1 MLSATIIL
9 HLRNKKNQVMDILE
23 KITELR
29 RIMDRENIAAYIIS
43 GTDPHNSEYLP
54 APWQQRK
61 WISGFT
67 GSFGTVVITTKDA
80 GLWTDTR
87 YFIQAERELAGSGI
101 NLHKLRIP
109 GAIDY
114 PQWLLETLEPDA
126 KVGIDGFCMS
136 VSDVRHLKNILSPK
150 NITLQES
157 IDLLGEIWLDRPAF
171 PMDKLI
177 RLDVKYTGET
187 AMSKINGVREYIA
200 RNQGDSM
207 LFSALD
213 EIAWLYN
220 IRCNDIAFNPVAI
233 AYAVVVKEKAHLF
246 IKLDKVTYELEQ
258 QLNKDGILLHD
269 YHHLFLFLDEQHK
282 ETTFLVD
289 TNTCNYA
296 AYNRLAVKF
305 KVREQES
312 PIPLMKSVKNKT
324 ELEGFRL
331 ACRKDGIALTKFFF
345 WLENTLKERN
355 VLELDAAE
363 QLARLRAQ
371 DTEYVSDSFECISAY
386 GPNAALPHYSATPEQ
401 QSELH
406 PHGLYLVDSGAQY
419 MHGTT
424 DITRTIPLGELTHL
438 EKEDYTLVL
447 KGMIALSMLLF
458 PKGSKGCNID
468 IVARLPLYMN
478 LRNFGHGT
486 GHGVG
491 YFLNVHEG
499 PQAIRPDLKNQEILP
514 GMVTSNEPGLY
525 REGFHGI
532 RHENLIV
539 CQPKTIN
546 EFGEFYQF
554 ETITLC
560 YFDTSAL
567 LVELLTKEEMDWLN
581 AYHERIYQE
590 VSPYLREEEK
600 RWLQAKT
607 KRIALT

>member
-1 MLSATIIL
+1 MNIP
-9 HLRNKKNQVMDILE
+9 E
-23 KITELR
+23 KLIELR

-67 GSFGTVVITTKDA
+67 GSYGTVVVTKNEA

-87 YFIQAERELAGSGI
+87 YFIQAEKELAGSGI
-101 NLHKLRIP
+101 KLHKLRVP
-109 GAIDY
+109 DAVDY
-114 PQWLLETLEPDA
+114 PQWLVEVLESGT

-136 VSDVRHLKNILSPK
+136 VSDVRNLKNALSPK
-150 NITLQES
+150 NITIQKQ
-157 IDLLGEIWLDRPAF
+157 IDLLGEMWFDRPAL
-171 PMDKLI
+171 PVEKII
-177 RLDVKYTGET
+177 RLDTKYVGES
-187 AMSKINGVREYIA
+187 AGERIGKIREFIRY
-200 RNQGDSM
+200 NHGDAM
-207 LFSALD
+207 LFSCLD

-220 IRCNDIAFNPVAI
+220 IRCNDIAYNPVAI
-233 AYAVVVKEKAHLF
+233 SYAIVEKDKAHLF
-246 IKLDKVTYELEQ
+246 IKLDKISQEIEQ
-258 QLNKDGILLHD
+258 QLAEDGIELHD
-269 YHHLFLFLDEQHK
+269 YHHLFLFLDAQNK
-282 ETTFLVD
+282 ENTYFVD

-296 AYNRLAVKF
+296 VFNHLAKKF
-305 KVREQES
+305 EVHEIES
-312 PIPLMKSVKNKT
+312 PIPLLKAVKNTT

-331 ACRKDGIALTKFFF
+331 ACRTDGVALSKFYY
-345 WLENTLKERN
+345 WLENRLSQQPVTE
-355 VLELDAAE
+355 LEAAE
-363 QLARLRAQ
+363 QLTWFRSQ
-371 DTEYVSDSFECISAY
+371 DKEYVSDSFGCISAY

-401 QSELH
+401 QSEIH
-406 PHGLYLVDSGAQY
+406 PKGLYLVDSGAQY

-424 DITRTIPLGELTHL
+424 DITRTMPLGELTEL

-447 KGMIALSMLLF
+447 KGMIDLSMLYF

-499 PQAIRPDLKNQEILP
+499 PQSIRPDLKNQEMLP

-525 REGFHGI
+525 REGLHGI

-539 CQPKTIN
+539 CQPKAVN

-567 LVELLTKEEMDWLN
+567 LTKLLNQNEIDWLN
-581 AYHERIYQE
+581 AYNERVYQE
-590 VSPYLREEEK
+590 VSPYLEEQE
-600 RWLQAKT
+600 RVWLRNKT
-607 KRIALT
+607 KAI

>member
-1 MLSATIIL
+1 MNIP
-9 HLRNKKNQVMDILE
+9 E
-23 KITELR
+23 KLIELR

-67 GSFGTVVITTKDA
+67 GSYGTVVVTKNEA

-87 YFIQAERELAGSGI
+87 YFIQAEKELDGSGI
-101 NLHKLRIP
+101 KLHKLRIP
-109 GAIDY
+109 GAVDY
-114 PQWLLETLEPDA
+114 PQWLTEVLESGT

-136 VSDVRHLKNILSPK
+136 VSDVRNLKNALSPK
-150 NITLQES
+150 NITIQEQ
-157 IDLLGEIWLDRPAF
+157 IDLLGEMWFDRPAL
-171 PMDKLI
+171 PVEKII
-177 RLDVKYTGET
+177 RLDTKYVGES
-187 AMSKINGVREYIA
+187 AGERIGKIREFI
-200 RNQGDSM
+200 RDNHGDAI
-207 LFSALD
+207 LFSCLD

-220 IRCNDIAFNPVAI
+220 IRCNDIAYNPVAI
-233 AYAVVVKEKAHLF
+233 SYAIVEKDKAHLF
-246 IKLDKVTYELEQ
+246 IKLDKISQEIEQ
-258 QLNKDGILLHD
+258 QLAEDGIELHD
-269 YHHLFLFLDEQHK
+269 YHHLFLFLDAQNK
-282 ETTFLVD
+282 ENTYFID

-296 AYNRLAVKF
+296 VFNHLAKKF
-305 KVREQES
+305 EVREIES
-312 PIPLMKSVKNKT
+312 PIPLLKAVKNTT
-324 ELEGFRL
+324 ELDGFRL
-331 ACRKDGIALTKFFF
+331 ACRKDGVALSKFYY
-345 WLENTLKERN
+345 WLENRLSQQPITE
-355 VLELDAAE
+355 LEAAE
-363 QLARLRAQ
+363 QLTRFRSQ
-371 DTEYVSDSFECISAY
+371 DKEYVSDSFGCISAY

-401 QSELH
+401 QSEIH
-406 PHGLYLVDSGAQY
+406 PKGLYLVDSGAQY

-424 DITRTIPLGELTHL
+424 DITRTMPLGELTEL

-447 KGMIALSMLLF
+447 KGMIDLSMLYF

-499 PQAIRPDLKNQEILP
+499 PQSIRPDLKNQEMLP

-525 REGFHGI
+525 REGLHGI

-539 CQPKTIN
+539 CQPKAVN

-560 YFDTSAL
+560 YFDTSVL
-567 LVELLTKEEMDWLN
+567 LIQLLNQNEIDWLN
-581 AYHERIYQE
+581 AYNERVYQE
-590 VSPYLREEEK
+590 VSPYLEEQE
-600 RWLQAKT
+600 RVWLRNKT
-607 KRIALT
+607 KAI

>member
-1 MLSATIIL
+1 MNIP
-9 HLRNKKNQVMDILE
+9 E
-23 KITELR
+23 KLIELR

-67 GSFGTVVITTKDA
+67 GSYGTVVVTKNEA

-87 YFIQAERELAGSGI
+87 YFIQAEKELAGSGI
-101 NLHKLRIP
+101 KLHKLRVP
-109 GAIDY
+109 DAVDY
-114 PQWLLETLEPDA
+114 PQWLVEVLESGT

-136 VSDVRHLKNILSPK
+136 VSDVRNLKNALSPK
-150 NITLQES
+150 NITIQEQ
-157 IDLLGEIWLDRPAF
+157 IDLLGEMWFDRPAL
-171 PMDKLI
+171 PVEKII
-177 RLDVKYTGET
+177 RLDTKYVGES
-187 AMSKINGVREYIA
+187 AGERIGKIREFI
-200 RNQGDSM
+200 RDNHGDAI
-207 LFSALD
+207 LFSCLD

-220 IRCNDIAFNPVAI
+220 IRCNDIAYNPVAI
-233 AYAVVVKEKAHLF
+233 SYAIVEKDKAHLF
-246 IKLDKVTYELEQ
+246 IKLDKISQEIEQ
-258 QLNKDGILLHD
+258 QLAEDGIELHD
-269 YHHLFLFLDEQHK
+269 YHHLFLFLDAQNK
-282 ETTFLVD
+282 ENTYFVD

-296 AYNRLAVKF
+296 VFNHLEKKF
-305 KVREQES
+305 EVREIES
-312 PIPLMKSVKNKT
+312 PIPLLKAVKNTT
-324 ELEGFRL
+324 ELDGFRL
-331 ACRKDGIALTKFFF
+331 ACRKDGVALSKFYY
-345 WLENTLKERN
+345 WLENRLSQQPITE
-355 VLELDAAE
+355 LEAAE
-363 QLARLRAQ
+363 QLTWFRSQ
-371 DTEYVSDSFECISAY
+371 DKEYVSDSFGCISAY

-401 QSELH
+401 QSEIH
-406 PHGLYLVDSGAQY
+406 PKGLYLVDSGAQY

-424 DITRTIPLGELTHL
+424 DITRTMPLGELTEL

-447 KGMIALSMLLF
+447 KGMIDLSMLYF

-478 LRNFGHGT
+478 FRNFGHGT

-499 PQAIRPDLKNQEILP
+499 PQSIRPDLKNQEMLP

-525 REGFHGI
+525 REGLHGI

-539 CQPKTIN
+539 CQPKAVN

-567 LVELLTKEEMDWLN
+567 LTKLLNQNEIDWLN
-581 AYHERIYQE
+581 AYNERVYQE
-590 VSPYLREEEK
+590 VSPYLEEQE
-600 RWLQAKT
+600 RVWLRNKT
-607 KRIALT
+607 KAI

>member
-1 MLSATIIL
+1 MNIP
-9 HLRNKKNQVMDILE
+9 E
-23 KITELR
+23 KLIELR

-67 GSFGTVVITTKDA
+67 GSYGTVVVTKNEA

-87 YFIQAERELAGSGI
+87 YFIQAEKELDGSGI
-101 NLHKLRIP
+101 KLHKLRIP
-109 GAIDY
+109 GAVDY
-114 PQWLLETLEPDA
+114 PQWLAEVLESGT

-136 VSDVRHLKNILSPK
+136 VSDVRNLKNALSPK
-150 NITLQES
+150 NITIQEQ
-157 IDLLGEIWLDRPAF
+157 IDLLGEMWFDRPAL
-171 PMDKLI
+171 PVEKII
-177 RLDVKYTGET
+177 RLDTKYVGES
-187 AMSKINGVREYIA
+187 AGERIGKIREFI
-200 RNQGDSM
+200 RNDHGDAM
-207 LFSALD
+207 LFSCLD

-220 IRCNDIAFNPVAI
+220 IRCNDIAYNPVAI
-233 AYAVVVKEKAHLF
+233 SYAIVEKDKAHLF
-246 IKLDKVTYELEQ
+246 IKLDKISQEIEQ
-258 QLNKDGILLHD
+258 QLAEDGIELHD
-269 YHHLFLFLDEQHK
+269 YHHLFLFLDAQNK
-282 ETTFLVD
+282 ENTYFVD

-296 AYNRLAVKF
+296 VFNHLAKKF
-305 KVREQES
+305 EVREIES
-312 PIPLMKSVKNKT
+312 PIPLLKAVKNTT
-324 ELEGFRL
+324 ELDGFRL
-331 ACRKDGIALTKFFF
+331 ACRKDGVALSKFYY
-345 WLENTLKERN
+345 WLENRLSQQPITE
-355 VLELDAAE
+355 LEAAE
-363 QLARLRAQ
+363 QLTWFRSQ
-371 DTEYVSDSFECISAY
+371 DKEYVSDSFGCISAY

-401 QSELH
+401 QSEIH
-406 PHGLYLVDSGAQY
+406 PKGLYLVDSGAQY

-424 DITRTIPLGELTHL
+424 DITRTMPLGELTEL

-447 KGMIALSMLLF
+447 KGMIDLSMLYF

-499 PQAIRPDLKNQEILP
+499 PQSIRPDLKNQEMLP

-525 REGFHGI
+525 REGLHGI

-539 CQPKTIN
+539 CQPKAVN

-560 YFDTSAL
+560 YFDTSVL
-567 LVELLTKEEMDWLN
+567 LIQLLNQNEIDWLN
-581 AYHERIYQE
+581 AYNERVYQE
-590 VSPYLREEEK
+590 VSPYLEEQEK
-600 RWLQAKT
+600 VWLRNKT
-607 KRIALT
+607 KAI

>member
-1 MLSATIIL
+1 MNIP
-9 HLRNKKNQVMDILE
+9 E
-23 KITELR
+23 KLIELR

-67 GSFGTVVITTKDA
+67 GSYGTVVVTKNEA

-87 YFIQAERELAGSGI
+87 YFIQAEKELAGSGI
-101 NLHKLRIP
+101 KLHKLRVP
-109 GAIDY
+109 DAVDY
-114 PQWLLETLEPDA
+114 PQWLVEVLESGT

-136 VSDVRHLKNILSPK
+136 VSDVRNLKNALSPK
-150 NITLQES
+150 NITIQKQ
-157 IDLLGEIWLDRPAF
+157 IDLLGEMWFDRPAL
-171 PMDKLI
+171 PVEKII
-177 RLDVKYTGET
+177 RLDTKYVGES
-187 AMSKINGVREYIA
+187 AGERIGKIREFI
-200 RNQGDSM
+200 RDNHGDAI
-207 LFSALD
+207 LFSCLD

-220 IRCNDIAFNPVAI
+220 IRCNDIAYNPVAI
-233 AYAVVVKEKAHLF
+233 SYAIVEKDKAHLF
-246 IKLDKVTYELEQ
+246 IKLDKISQEIAQ
-258 QLNKDGILLHD
+258 QLAEDGIELHD
-269 YHHLFLFLDEQHK
+269 YHHLFLFLDEQNK
-282 ETTFLVD
+282 ENTYFVD

-296 AYNRLAVKF
+296 VFNHLAKKF
-305 KVREQES
+305 EVREIES
-312 PIPLMKSVKNKT
+312 PIPLLKAVKNTT
-324 ELEGFRL
+324 ELDGFRL
-331 ACRKDGIALTKFFF
+331 ACRKDGVALSKFYY
-345 WLENTLKERN
+345 WLENRLSQQPITE
-355 VLELDAAE
+355 LEAAE
-363 QLARLRAQ
+363 QLTWFRSQ
-371 DTEYVSDSFECISAY
+371 DKEYVSDSFGCISAY

-401 QSELH
+401 QSEIH
-406 PHGLYLVDSGAQY
+406 PKGLYLVDSGAQY

-424 DITRTIPLGELTHL
+424 DITRTMPLGELTEL

-447 KGMIALSMLLF
+447 KGMIDLSMLYF

-499 PQAIRPDLKNQEILP
+499 PQSIRPDLKNQEMLP

-525 REGFHGI
+525 RECLHGI

-539 CQPKTIN
+539 CQPKTVN

-567 LVELLTKEEMDWLN
+567 LTKLLNQKEIDWLN
-581 AYHERIYQE
+581 AYNERVYQE
-590 VSPYLREEEK
+590 VSPYLEEQE
-600 RWLQAKT
+600 RIWLRNKT
-607 KRIALT
+607 KAI

>member
-1 MLSATIIL
+1 MNIP
-9 HLRNKKNQVMDILE
+9 E
-23 KITELR
+23 KLIELR

-43 GTDPHNSEYLP
+43 GTDPHNSEYLS

-67 GSFGTVVITTKDA
+67 GSYGTVVVTKNEA

-101 NLHKLRIP
+101 KLHKLRIP

-114 PQWLLETLEPDA
+114 PQWLAEVLESGN

-136 VSDVRHLKNILSPK
+136 VSDVRNLKNVLGPK
-150 NITLQES
+150 NITVQEQ
-157 IDLLGEIWLDRPAF
+157 IDLLGEMWFDRPAL
-171 PMDKLI
+171 PMEKII
-177 RLDVKYTGET
+177 RLKTKYVGES
-187 AMSKINGVREYIA
+187 AGERIGKIREFI
-200 RNQGDSM
+200 RDNHGDAM
-207 LFSALD
+207 LFSCLD

-220 IRCNDIAFNPVAI
+220 IRCNDIAYNPVAI
-233 AYAVVVKEKAHLF
+233 SYAVVEKDKAHLF
-246 IKLDKVTYELEQ
+246 IKLDKISQEIAR
-258 QLNKDGILLHD
+258 QLATDGIELHD
-269 YHHLFLFLDEQHK
+269 YHHVFLFLDEQKK
-282 ETTFLVD
+282 ENVYFVD

-296 AYNRLAVKF
+296 VFNYLAKKF
-305 KVREQES
+305 EVREIDS
-312 PIPLMKSVKNKT
+312 PIPLLKAVKNAT

-331 ACRKDGIALTKFFF
+331 ACRKDGVALSKFYY
-345 WLENTLKERN
+345 WLENRLLQQPVTE
-355 VLELDAAE
+355 LEAAE
-363 QLARLRAQ
+363 QLTRFRSR
-371 DTEYVSDSFECISAY
+371 DKEYVSDSFGCISAY
-386 GPNAALPHYSATPEQ
+386 GSNAALPHYSATPEQ
-401 QSELH
+401 QSEIH
-406 PHGLYLVDSGAQY
+406 PKGLYLVDSGAQY

-424 DITRTIPLGELTHL
+424 DITRTMPLGELTEL

-447 KGMIALSMLLF
+447 KGMIDLSMLYF

-499 PQAIRPDLKNQEILP
+499 PQSIRPDLKNQEILP

-525 REGFHGI
+525 REGLHGI

-539 CQPKTIN
+539 CQPKTVN

-567 LVELLTKEEMDWLN
+567 LIKLLTKEEIDWLN
-581 AYHERIYQE
+581 AYNERVYQE
-590 VSPYLREEEK
+590 VSPYLEEQE
-600 RWLQAKT
+600 RAWLRNKT
-607 KRIALT
+607 KAI

>member
-1 MLSATIIL
+1 MNIP
-9 HLRNKKNQVMDILE
+9 E
-23 KITELR
+23 KLIELR

-67 GSFGTVVITTKDA
+67 GSYGTVVVTKNEA

-87 YFIQAERELAGSGI
+87 YFIQAEKELVGSGI
-101 NLHKLRIP
+101 KLHKLRIP
-109 GAIDY
+109 GAVDY
-114 PQWLLETLEPDA
+114 PQWLAEVLESGT

-136 VSDVRHLKNILSPK
+136 VSDVRNLKNALSPK
-150 NITLQES
+150 NITIQEQ
-157 IDLLGEIWLDRPAF
+157 IDLLGEMWFDRPAL
-171 PMDKLI
+171 PVEKII
-177 RLDVKYTGET
+177 RLDTKYVGES
-187 AMSKINGVREYIA
+187 AGERIGKIREFICD
-200 RNQGDSM
+200 NHGDAM
-207 LFSALD
+207 LFSCLD

-220 IRCNDIAFNPVAI
+220 IRCNDIAYNPVAI
-233 AYAVVVKEKAHLF
+233 SYAIVEKDKAHLF
-246 IKLDKVTYELEQ
+246 IKLDKISQEIEQ
-258 QLNKDGILLHD
+258 QLAEDGIELHD
-269 YHHLFLFLDEQHK
+269 YHHLFLFLDAQNK
-282 ETTFLVD
+282 ENTYFVD

-296 AYNRLAVKF
+296 VFNHLAKKF
-305 KVREQES
+305 EVHEIES
-312 PIPLMKSVKNKT
+312 PIPLLKAVKNTT

-331 ACRKDGIALTKFFF
+331 ACRKDGVALSKFYY
-345 WLENTLKERN
+345 WLENRLSQQPVTE
-355 VLELDAAE
+355 LEAAE
-363 QLARLRAQ
+363 QLTWFRSQ
-371 DTEYVSDSFECISAY
+371 DKEYVSDSFGCISAY

-401 QSELH
+401 QSEIH
-406 PHGLYLVDSGAQY
+406 PKGLYLVDSGAQY

-424 DITRTIPLGELTHL
+424 DITRTMPLGELTEL

-447 KGMIALSMLLF
+447 KGMIDLSMLYF

-499 PQAIRPDLKNQEILP
+499 PQSIRPDLKNQEMLP

-525 REGFHGI
+525 REGLHGI

-539 CQPKTIN
+539 CQPKAVN

-567 LVELLTKEEMDWLN
+567 LIQLLNQNEIDWLN
-581 AYHERIYQE
+581 AYNERVYQE
-590 VSPYLREEEK
+590 VSPYLEEQE
-600 RWLQAKT
+600 RVWLRNKT
-607 KRIALT
+607 KAI

>member
-1 MLSATIIL
+1 MNIP
-9 HLRNKKNQVMDILE
+9 E
-23 KITELR
+23 KLIELR

-67 GSFGTVVITTKDA
+67 GSYGTVVVTKNEA

-87 YFIQAERELAGSGI
+87 YFIQAEKELAGSGI
-101 NLHKLRIP
+101 KLHKLRVP
-109 GAIDY
+109 DAVDY
-114 PQWLLETLEPDA
+114 PQWLVEVLESGT

-136 VSDVRHLKNILSPK
+136 VSDVRNLKNALSPK
-150 NITLQES
+150 NITIQKQ
-157 IDLLGEIWLDRPAF
+157 IDLLGEMWFDRPAL
-171 PMDKLI
+171 PVEKII
-177 RLDVKYTGET
+177 RLDTKYVGES
-187 AMSKINGVREYIA
+187 AGERIGKIREFIRY
-200 RNQGDSM
+200 NHGDAM
-207 LFSALD
+207 LFSCLD

-220 IRCNDIAFNPVAI
+220 IRCNDIAYNPVAI
-233 AYAVVVKEKAHLF
+233 SYAIVEKDKAHLF
-246 IKLDKVTYELEQ
+246 IKLDKISQEIEQ
-258 QLNKDGILLHD
+258 QLAEDGIELHD
-269 YHHLFLFLDEQHK
+269 YHHLFLFLDAQNK
-282 ETTFLVD
+282 ENTYFVD

-296 AYNRLAVKF
+296 VFNHLAKKF
-305 KVREQES
+305 EVREIES
-312 PIPLMKSVKNKT
+312 PIPLLKAVKNTT
-324 ELEGFRL
+324 ELDGFRL
-331 ACRKDGIALTKFFF
+331 ACRKDGVALSKFYY
-345 WLENTLKERN
+345 WLENRLSQQPITE
-355 VLELDAAE
+355 LEAAE
-363 QLARLRAQ
+363 QLTWFRSQ
-371 DTEYVSDSFECISAY
+371 DKEYVSDSFGCISAY

-401 QSELH
+401 QSEIH
-406 PHGLYLVDSGAQY
+406 PKGLYLVDSGAQY

-424 DITRTIPLGELTHL
+424 DITRTMPLGELTEL

-447 KGMIALSMLLF
+447 KGMIDLSMLYF

-499 PQAIRPDLKNQEILP
+499 PQSIRPDLKNQEMLP

-525 REGFHGI
+525 REGLHGI

-539 CQPKTIN
+539 CQPKTVN

-567 LVELLTKEEMDWLN
+567 LTKLLNQKEIDWLN
-581 AYHERIYQE
+581 AYNERVYQE
-590 VSPYLREEEK
+590 VSPYLEEQE
-600 RWLQAKT
+600 RIWLRNKT
-607 KRIALT
+607 KAI

>member
-1 MLSATIIL
+1 MNIP
-9 HLRNKKNQVMDILE
+9 E
-23 KITELR
+23 KLIELR

-67 GSFGTVVITTKDA
+67 GSYGTVVVTKNEA

-87 YFIQAERELAGSGI
+87 YFIQAEKELAGSGI
-101 NLHKLRIP
+101 KLHKLRIP
-109 GAIDY
+109 GAVDY
-114 PQWLLETLEPDA
+114 PQWLAEVLESGT

-136 VSDVRHLKNILSPK
+136 VSDVRNLKNALSPK
-150 NITLQES
+150 NITIQEQ
-157 IDLLGEIWLDRPAF
+157 IDLLGEMWFDRPAL
-171 PMDKLI
+171 PVEKII
-177 RLDVKYTGET
+177 RLDTKYVGES
-187 AMSKINGVREYIA
+187 AGERIGKIREFI
-200 RNQGDSM
+200 RDNHGDAM
-207 LFSALD
+207 LFSCLD

-220 IRCNDIAFNPVAI
+220 IRCNDIAYNPVAI
-233 AYAVVVKEKAHLF
+233 SYAIVEKDKAHLF
-246 IKLDKVTYELEQ
+246 IKLDKISQEIEQ
-258 QLNKDGILLHD
+258 QLAEDGIELHD
-269 YHHLFLFLDEQHK
+269 YHHLFLFLDAQNK
-282 ETTFLVD
+282 ENTYFVD

-296 AYNRLAVKF
+296 VFNHLAKKF
-305 KVREQES
+305 EVHEIES
-312 PIPLMKSVKNKT
+312 PIPLLKAVKNTT

-331 ACRKDGIALTKFFF
+331 ACRKDGVALSKFYY
-345 WLENTLKERN
+345 WLENRLSQQPVTE
-355 VLELDAAE
+355 LEAAE
-363 QLARLRAQ
+363 QLTWFRSQ
-371 DTEYVSDSFECISAY
+371 DKEYVSDSFGCISAY

-401 QSELH
+401 QSEIH
-406 PHGLYLVDSGAQY
+406 PKGLYLVDSGAQY

-424 DITRTIPLGELTHL
+424 DITRTMPLGELTEL

-447 KGMIALSMLLF
+447 KGMIDLSMLYF

-499 PQAIRPDLKNQEILP
+499 PQSIRPDLKNQEMLP

-525 REGFHGI
+525 REGLHGI

-539 CQPKTIN
+539 CQPKAVN

-567 LVELLTKEEMDWLN
+567 LTKLLNQNEIDWLN
-581 AYHERIYQE
+581 AYNERVYQE
-590 VSPYLREEEK
+590 VSPYLEK
-600 RWLQAKT
+600 QEKVWLRNKT
-607 KRIALT
+607 KAI

>member
-1 MLSATIIL
+1 MNIP
-9 HLRNKKNQVMDILE
+9 E
-23 KITELR
+23 KLIELR
-29 RIMDRENIAAYIIS
+29 RIMNRENIAAYIIS

-67 GSFGTVVITTKDA
+67 GSYGTVVVTKNEA

-87 YFIQAERELAGSGI
+87 YFIQAEKELAGSGI
-101 NLHKLRIP
+101 KLHKLRIP
-109 GAIDY
+109 GAVDY
-114 PQWLLETLEPDA
+114 PQWLAEVLEPGN

-136 VSDVRHLKNILSPK
+136 VSDVRNLKNVLGPK
-150 NITLQES
+150 NITIQEQ
-157 IDLLGEIWLDRPAF
+157 IDLLGEMWFDRPAL
-171 PMDKLI
+171 PMEKITRLETKYVGESAGERIDKI
-177 RLDVKYTGET
+177 RE
-187 AMSKINGVREYIA
+187 
-200 RNQGDSM
+200 
-207 LFSALD
+207 F
-213 EIAWLYN
+213 
-220 IRCNDIAFNPVAI
+220 IRDIAYNPVAI
-233 AYAVVVKEKAHLF
+233 SYAIVEKDKAHLF
-246 IKLDKVTYELEQ
+246 IKLDKISQEIAL
-258 QLNKDGILLHD
+258 QLAADGIELHD
-269 YHHLFLFLDEQHK
+269 YHHLFLFLDEQKK
-282 ETTFLVD
+282 ENVYFAD

-296 AYNRLAVKF
+296 VFNHLAKKF
-305 KVREQES
+305 EVREIES
-312 PIPLMKSVKNKT
+312 PIPLLKAVKNAT

-331 ACRKDGIALTKFFF
+331 ACRKDGVALSKFYY
-345 WLENTLKERN
+345 WLENRLLQQPVTE
-355 VLELDAAE
+355 LEAAE
-363 QLARLRAQ
+363 QLTRFRSR
-371 DTEYVSDSFECISAY
+371 DKEYVSDSFGCISAY

-401 QSELH
+401 QSEIQ
-406 PHGLYLVDSGAQY
+406 PKGLYLVDSGAQY

-424 DITRTIPLGELTHL
+424 DVTRTMPLGELTEL

-447 KGMIALSMLLF
+447 KGMIDLSMLYF

-499 PQAIRPDLKNQEILP
+499 PQSIRPDLKNQEILP

-525 REGFHGI
+525 REGLHGI

-539 CQPKTIN
+539 CRPKAVN

-567 LVELLTKEEMDWLN
+567 LTKLLNQDEIDWLN
-581 AYHERIYQE
+581 AYNERVYQE
-590 VSPYLREEEK
+590 VSPYLEEQE
-600 RWLQAKT
+600 RVWLRNKT
-607 KRIALT
+607 KAI